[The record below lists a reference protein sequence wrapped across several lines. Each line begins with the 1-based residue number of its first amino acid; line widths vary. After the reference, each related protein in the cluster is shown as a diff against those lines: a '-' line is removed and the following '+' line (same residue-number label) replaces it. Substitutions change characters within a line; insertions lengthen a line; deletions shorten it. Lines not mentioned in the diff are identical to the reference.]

1 LSVEIGN
8 GGATIGPVW
17 TEGVGG
23 TLVETVGDGVGG
35 GTVAGAIGSVETV
48 VGCIFVL
55 ATEFIGGFTGYCS
68 IVLDGMVAGCSGAAG
83 GEAIVAGSGLAGGG
97 GAIVGGSGEGAAG
110 GAVIEVSGAGAG
122 GGAVGAGG
130 GAAGAGAGGGVVASG
145 AGAGGGGGGGVFAG
159 GVFELFISCMSAARA
174 AAWAGV
180 SSARVRKGSEPRA
193 MAIIASESLK
203 CCIIVLHFF
212 TTNYP

>member
-1 LSVEIGN
+1 MSVEIGN

-23 TLVETVGDGVGG
+23 TLVETVGDGGGGG

-48 VGCIFVL
+48 VGCILVL
-55 ATEFIGGFTGYCS
+55 AAEFIGGFTGYCS
-68 IVLDGMVAGCSGAAG
+68 VELAGMVAGCSGAAG
-83 GEAIVAGSGLAGGG
+83 GGAIVAGSGLAGGG

-110 GAVIEVSGAGAG
+110 GAVIEVSGAGVG
-122 GGAVGAGG
+122 GGAIGAGAGG
-130 GAAGAGAGGGVVASG
+130 GAAGVGAGGGVVASG
-145 AGAGGGGGGGVFAG
+145 AAAGGGVFAG

-193 MAIIASESLK
+193 IAIIASESLK